1 MRRAALPPALL
12 LLLLPLLPLLALV
25 LALLPLLAPPARA
38 QLELGLLSQLYY
50 PRLSYFTYMHPG
62 YQHRPETEHKPAVG
76 RSPLA
81 HLFLPEWPRKN
92 GPRAASGEGPPPL
105 PVTPFA

>member
-12 LLLLPLLPLLALV
+12 LLPLLALP
-25 LALLPLLAPPARA
+25 LLPLLAPPARA

-62 YQHRPETEHKPAVG
+62 FQHRPKTEHKPAVG
-76 RSPLA
+76 QSPLA
-81 HLFLPEWPRKN
+81 HLFLPKLPRKN
-92 GPRAASGEGPPPL
+92 GPRAPSGDGPPPL
-105 PVTPFA
+105 PVSPFA